1 METYGIADGAD
12 GRTGDAEVDRIL
24 SRLGELEGKPLP
36 AHVEVFDAVH
46 GVLQDHLARTE
57 G

>member
-1 METYGIADGAD
+1 MDPYGIADVPD
-12 GRTGDAEVDRIL
+12 ERTGDTEVDRIL
-24 SRLGELEGKPLP
+24 SRLDELEGKPLP

>member
-1 METYGIADGAD
+1 METFETADCPD

-24 SRLGELEGKPLP
+24 SRLDELEGKPLP